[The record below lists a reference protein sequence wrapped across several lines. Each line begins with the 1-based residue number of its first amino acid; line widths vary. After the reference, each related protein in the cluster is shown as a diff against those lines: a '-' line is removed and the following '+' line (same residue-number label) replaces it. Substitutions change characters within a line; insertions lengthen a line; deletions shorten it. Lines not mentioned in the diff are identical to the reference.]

1 MTLHHSALSVL
12 SLCLSVMALPV
23 AGMELP
29 APVAAFAGVDIAG
42 VRAGRYHPQHQVMW
56 VTNDGIGIG
65 EVAGE
70 GIRLNPAAFTV
81 AAWVMPSLQSGNH
94 YRGIVF
100 KGDRSERDE
109 VDFKLDLY
117 GMIPEF
123 GYRVD
128 GEWHG
133 ILRNGYAFAV
143 PGQGQKAF
151 AECPK
156 LLPNR
161 WNFLAVSFAK
171 GAMRMYLNGELAFDA
186 LGPGQEL
193 QLSAA
198 PMLLGGG
205 ETGGGR
211 RSFPLNGLLD
221 RVTLWDSA
229 LSAAQVEAFRLQT
242 AAHYPQATVS
252 VAWREEFPEYDPYFK
267 RKLALVERYEAALP
281 ARAAGMASPEMT
293 IAEHGGIPSIF
304 RDGVAESAMCMMPAP
319 SANEQGVF
327 LASRDFA
334 AAGVNYYSEI
344 FWTWLKLGDSCSHWW
359 TGYGQYEFERVAA
372 RLEKIVEANPKAAIL
387 VRVKLNVPEWWL
399 AENPDERVVDEFGK
413 QGEQPSMSS
422 EKWLRDVSVML
433 ADFVRYLEHSPLSP
447 HIVGYVPAGGS
458 TSEWFWWNFKDG
470 LVDYSAINR
479 EAFRRFLRREYA
491 DDAALAQ
498 AWGDAELSLATADIP
513 TPEQRRGAED
523 GFFRD
528 PLRARQVYD
537 YRRFMTKATTAAIRQ
552 VSKVVRENTVTRKLV
567 GTFYG
572 YSMTMSPGPALAN
585 LGFQGFQELLEDDNL
600 DFFCA
605 PTSYGFRRDGQS
617 GDYAVG
623 YLASI
628 RLHNKVYYDEA
639 DMRTYLSRGNEAY
652 RADSLQESLNT
663 HWRSFGNA
671 LAHGVNIWWF
681 LIAGNGTFHTD
692 ALMEQIASMSR
703 LSREYHD
710 VSRRSV
716 AQVAVLCDEE
726 SMHFYSGKYGN
737 CASVARVKTELANIG
752 APSDVYLLGDIGN
765 ERMPDYKLYIFLNAF
780 YITPERR
787 EAIQRKLSRNH
798 AAALWIY
805 APGYLSPTGASVAT
819 MAQLTGMTLRRVA
832 EQPASQLVITQ
843 SEHPLARYLGKMR
856 RGEQPFVQVV
866 KRVLSM
872 EAFAPAFFVD
882 DPEAD
887 VIGELNGQGALAVK
901 QCAWGTSIFSL
912 NSLTPDLARGACEML
927 GIPVYMDSGDVFQ
940 ANESF
945 MMVHAVS
952 DGEKRLRLPE
962 ARTVRNLNNDERFP
976 ATTEVRLQMKRGDTV
991 IFQLEKN

>member
-1 MTLHHSALSVL
+1 MTLRHGVLSVL
-12 SLCLSVMALPV
+12 SVSLSVAALPLLGQELPLPV
-23 AGMELP
+23 AS
-29 APVAAFAGVDIAG
+29 FAGVDIAG
-42 VRAGRYHPQHQVMW
+42 VQAARYHPQHQVMW
-56 VTNDGIGIG
+56 VINDSVGIG
-65 EVAGE
+65 EVASE
-70 GIRLNPAAFTV
+70 GVRLSPAALTV
-81 AAWVMPSLQSGNH
+81 AAWVMPCRQSGNH
-94 YRGIVF
+94 YRSIVF

-117 GMIPEF
+117 GLMPEF
-123 GYRVD
+123 GYRVN
-128 GEWHG
+128 GQWHG
-133 ILRNGYAFAV
+133 ILRNGNAFAV
-143 PGQGQKAF
+143 PGEGRRAF

-161 WNFLAVSFAK
+161 WNFLAVSFDR
-171 GAMRMYLNGELAFDA
+171 GAIRMYLNGEQVFDVTA
-186 LGPGQEL
+186 PRREL
-193 QLSAA
+193 QITDA
-198 PMLLGGG
+198 PLLLGGG
-205 ETGGGR
+205 QTSGGHR
-211 RSFPLNGLLD
+211 TFPLNGLLD

-242 AAHYPQATVS
+242 AAHYPQKTLS
-252 VAWREEFPEYDPYFK
+252 VAWRKEFPEYDPQFK

-281 ARAAGMASPEMT
+281 APAAAATSPVMT
-293 IAEHGGIPSIF
+293 IAEHGGVPSIF
-304 RDGVAESAMCMMPAP
+304 RDGVAEATMCMMPDMC
-319 SANEQGVF
+319 ANEQGVF
-327 LASRDFA
+327 LSARDFA

-372 RLEKIVEANPKAAIL
+372 RLEKIVEANPKAAII
-387 VRVKLNVPEWWL
+387 VRVKLNAPEWWL
-399 AENPDERVVDEFGK
+399 KENPAERVVDEFGK
-413 QGEQPSMSS
+413 QGVQPPMSS

-433 ADFVRYLEHSPLSP
+433 ADFVRYFEHSPLAP

-458 TSEWFWWNFKDG
+458 TSEWFWWNYKDG
-470 LVDYSAINR
+470 LVDYSVINR
-479 EAFRRFLRREYA
+479 EAFRRFLRSEYA
-491 DDAALAQ
+491 DDASLAQ
-498 AWGDAELSLATADIP
+498 AWGDAELTLATADIP
-513 TPEQRRGAED
+513 TPEQRLSAED

-528 PLRARQVYD
+528 PLRCRQVYD
-537 YRRFMTKATTAAIRQ
+537 YRRFMSKATTAAIRQ
-552 VSKVVRENTVTRKLV
+552 VSKVVRENCVTRKLV

-572 YSMTMSPGPALAN
+572 YSMGMSSGPALAN

-605 PTSYGFRRDGQS
+605 PTNYATRRDGQS
-617 GDYAVG
+617 GDYIVG
-623 YLASI
+623 YQASI

-671 LAHGVNIWWF
+671 LTHGANIWWF

-703 LSREYHD
+703 LNREYHD
-710 VSRRSV
+710 VSRRSL

-726 SMHFYSGKYGN
+726 SMHFYSGRYSH
-737 CASVARVKTELANIG
+737 CASLARVKTELATIG
-752 APSDVYLLGDIGN
+752 APSDVYLLGDIGH

-832 EQPASQLVITQ
+832 EQPASQLVITR
-843 SEHPLARYLGKMR
+843 SEHPLARYLGKIR
-856 RGEQPFVQVV
+856 RDGQSAPLSE
-866 KRVLSM
+866 KRVLKM

-882 DPEAD
+882 DPAAE
-887 VIGELNGQGALAVK
+887 VIGELDGRGALAVK
-901 QCAWGTSIFSL
+901 PCDWGTSIFSL
-912 NSLTPDLARGACEML
+912 NTLTPDLARGACEML

-940 ANESF
+940 VNESF
-945 MMVHAVS
+945 LMVHAVS
-952 DGEKRLRLPE
+952 DGEKRIRLPE
-962 ARTVRNLNNDERFP
+962 ARKVRNLNNDERYP
-976 ATTEVRLQMKRGDTV
+976 AATELRVQLKRGDTV